1 MLPVLRVLLVSV
13 LLVLVL
19 VLVLVLLVLVLVLVL
34 VLLLVLL
41 RLVAPWTRPLAVVP
55 AMTSVL
61 AAPMEWAG
69 AARGARTERSQVSEP
84 WMRWEGTW

>member
-1 MLPVLRVLLVSV
+1 MLRVLLVSV

-19 VLVLVLLVLVLVLVL
+19 VLVLVLLVLVLVLLVL